1 MLLYYKG
8 GMTMEHYSEKGYQK
22 DKRKKRKI
30 ITRRFFYLIC
40 ILYCIIISFYL
51 IKEPLAKENGTEIKN
66 QGKLEAAVPEIES
79 ININID
85 KEKCKLLVQEN
96 PELLILVNKENPLPE
111 GYNAELR
118 SISNGRLKAAKV
130 ICDAL
135 TELLKDGRDAG
146 YSFWIAS
153 AYRSKDKQQTLVNE
167 DVNAFMN
174 QGMTYEEALAETYK
188 DVMPPGCSEHET
200 GLAVDILASDNMNMD
215 TSQAKSPGNKWLRE
229 NCDKY
234 GFILR
239 YPKEKE
245 NITKVDYEPWH
256 FRYVGKE
263 AAKYIMEN
271 NLTLEEFY
279 LFADPN
285 GSGKY
290 TP

>member
-1 MLLYYKG
+1 
-8 GMTMEHYSEKGYQK
+8 MEHYSEKRYQK
-22 DKRKKRKI
+22 DKHKKRKI

-51 IKEPLAKENGTEIKN
+51 IKEPLAKENGMEIKN

-111 GYNAELR
+111 SYKHELR

-130 ICDAL
+130 TCDAL
-135 TELLKDGRDAG
+135 TELLKAGHDAG

-256 FRYVGKE
+256 FRYVGKG

-279 LFADPN
+279 LFADLS